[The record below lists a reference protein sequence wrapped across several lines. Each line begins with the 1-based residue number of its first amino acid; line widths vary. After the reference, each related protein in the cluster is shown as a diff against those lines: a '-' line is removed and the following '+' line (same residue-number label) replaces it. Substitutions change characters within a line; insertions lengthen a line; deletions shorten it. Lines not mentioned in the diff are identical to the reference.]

1 MNPPISIVIRTFNS
15 ARTLNQ
21 AIGGLGL
28 REPDEVIVVDSGSRD
43 STLKIAEKHGAKIIM
58 AEGPFNH
65 SKSLNLGFKAA
76 KNPWVLVISSHSIPL
91 VPDFL
96 DVYRRTVATFADDV
110 VVGYGPN
117 TLTGKSELR
126 QESEGVGYYNRGDYR
141 KIEPEAGNGNAIYR
155 RTAWQ
160 ECSFSEAIR
169 TGEDKFW
176 LKEML
181 KRNYRMA
188 YIPAVRTVNRNQGS
202 LLYMF
207 RKAYSEARSA
217 ERGPNHRPMKLWH
230 LGGALKNLTMK
241 KLRGQI
247 NMGNWA
253 RHSSHTFGQFFGSH
267 GRQNNSPEWKRDAS
281 GSTDAPP

>member
-1 MNPPISIVIRTFNS
+1 MNDLVGISVLIRTFNS
-15 ARTLNQ
+15 ARTLAQ

-43 STLKIAEKHGAKIIM
+43 STLKIAAKHGAKIIL
-58 AEGPFNH
+58 AEGPFNY

-76 KNPWVLVISSHSIPL
+76 KNPWVLVISSHSIPR

-96 DVYRRTVATFADDV
+96 DVYRRTIAAFADDV
-110 VVGYGPN
+110 VVGYGPS

-126 QESEGVGYYNRGDYR
+126 QESEGVGYYHREDYR
-141 KIEPEAGNGNAIYR
+141 KIEPECFNGNALYR

-169 TGEDKFW
+169 TGEDRFW

-188 YIPAVRTVNRNQGS
+188 YIPAARTVNRNQGS
-202 LLYMF
+202 LWYMY
-207 RKAYSEARSA
+207 RKAYSEARA
-217 ERGPNHRPMKLWH
+217 EERGPHHRTMKVWH
-230 LGGALKNLTMK
+230 LGGALKNLAVK

-247 NMGNWA
+247 DLGNWMRYSA
-253 RHSSHTFGQFFGSH
+253 HVFGEFLGSY
-267 GRQNNSPEWKRDAS
+267 GAQNNRPDWK
-281 GSTDAPP
+281 